1 MRHTFLLIPFD
12 FSVLCRRQTESRC
25 PCHGTLQSQ
34 LWLDSIQFT
43 QKRVAGKET
52 ATWKSPSTATIR
64 MANYFIAKFMRG
76 EIFGC
81 IECKLIQLKLQNDFQ
96 VGFFFDHFLGALFLY
111 FFELWQKLQQD
122 KHKAMKASQKENSF
136 VEFTF
141 INRRQTT
148 FVTLVNLPMR
158 QTQPNRR
165 KRKLFV
171 HLHVMFASSLC
182 FVFNRNLIEWR
193 ISSTLIFAVRNRNPV
208 INFDFVLTFQVI
220 IRDILFFL
228 LLFPIFWPSC
238 R

>member
-64 MANYFIAKFMRG
+64 MANYFIATFMRE

-96 VGFFFDHFLGALFLY
+96 VDFFFDHFLGALFLY
-111 FFELWQKLQQD
+111 FFELWQNFNKINTKRWRHRRKRIRLLNLHFQ
-122 KHKAMKASQKENSF
+122 QKENDFCDFSQLAD
-136 VEFTF
+136 ETD
-141 INRRQTT
+141 TT
-148 FVTLVNLPMR
+148 
-158 QTQPNRR
+158 
-165 KRKLFV
+165 K
-171 HLHVMFASSLC
+171 
-182 FVFNRNLIEWR
+182 
-193 ISSTLIFAVRNRNPV
+193 
-208 INFDFVLTFQVI
+208 
-220 IRDILFFL
+220 
-228 LLFPIFWPSC
+228 
-238 R
+238 